1 MSDYLLVWAQLAING
16 IAVGA
21 IYAMVAIGIVL
32 IYKAT
37 EVLNFAHGDLLTV
50 GAFTAWGLITVFEF
64 SFLTAMVLTVVL
76 VALLAFSLDTW
87 IIRRIAGQLRAYF
100 AFLKV
105 LPMSCS
111 RPLGSSRSRRL
122 IVSENSWK

>member
-37 EVLNFAHGDLLTV
+37 EVLNFAHGDLLT
-50 GAFTAWGLITVFEF
+50 
-64 SFLTAMVLTVVL
+64 
-76 VALLAFSLDTW
+76 
-87 IIRRIAGQLRAYF
+87 
-100 AFLKV
+100 
-105 LPMSCS
+105 
-111 RPLGSSRSRRL
+111 
-122 IVSENSWK
+122 